1 MHMLSFINFLF
12 VSTGRTGGV
21 VHSLATHPKLNE
33 IIFARRRDVYV
44 YSTEIEEDI
53 MEIT

>member
-1 MHMLSFINFLF
+1 MYSYINFLF
-12 VSTGRTGGV
+12 VSTGTTGGV

-44 YSTEIEEDI
+44 YSTEIEED
-53 MEIT
+53 MMDTT